1 MYLKK
6 NLLILILFP
15 LFSIAQDIKG
25 IVISQ
30 KTNLPIDDVNVRFSN
45 TNITSLTNEKGEFS
59 LKPLSNLKES
69 DSLEFSHVGY
79 ISKKINL
86 KDLKKQYRVF
96 LSEEIENLSGLTIS
110 ASHKLKSK
118 LSFNKL
124 TSLPY
129 GIFSFGSILKDDKI
143 YIIGGN
149 ASFKTDSYNKIK
161 REKPEFTMEDYLKEL
176 RFEFNGQIYK
186 DKLLIYDIKAD
197 SWQTSKV
204 KFRKRAYHSL
214 NYYNNSIYILGGKRV
229 SPNGK
234 FEYLQDQ
241 IEVFDTNKQTL
252 IIDKTYPHQAS
263 NAVSFTYK
271 DNIIV
276 MGGSTKADE
285 KSPTAFTNKAHLY
298 DITSGYWYQLADM
311 PTAKEVSG
319 ILVDNKIYLIG
330 GFNGKPLSQVETFDL
345 TTEKY
350 QNEGE
355 LFSALEKPAITYSNN
370 IIYSFEDKKML
381 TYNIISKQLKEY
393 TVELNLKSSTMYY
406 ANDKLYIIGGYTYN
420 DYSETPSANVY
431 SIAIDEFET
440 TKPNKIKV
448 LTDVSNLAKA
458 NQ

>member
-1 MYLKK
+1 
-6 NLLILILFP
+6 
-15 LFSIAQDIKG
+15 
-25 IVISQ
+25 
-30 KTNLPIDDVNVRFSN
+30 
-45 TNITSLTNEKGEFS
+45 
-59 LKPLSNLKES
+59 
-69 DSLEFSHVGY
+69 
-79 ISKKINL
+79 
-86 KDLKKQYRVF
+86 
-96 LSEEIENLSGLTIS
+96 
-110 ASHKLKSK
+110 
-118 LSFNKL
+118 
-124 TSLPY
+124 
-129 GIFSFGSILKDDKI
+129 
-143 YIIGGN
+143 
-149 ASFKTDSYNKIK
+149 
-161 REKPEFTMEDYLKEL
+161 
-176 RFEFNGQIYK
+176 
-186 DKLLIYDIKAD
+186 
-197 SWQTSKV
+197 
-204 KFRKRAYHSL
+204 
-214 NYYNNSIYILGGKRV
+214 
-229 SPNGK
+229 
-234 FEYLQDQ
+234 
-241 IEVFDTNKQTL
+241 
-252 IIDKTYPHQAS
+252 
-263 NAVSFTYK
+263 
-271 DNIIV
+271 